1 MADAR
6 WHDPDYLRAEQYRDG
21 RNLGARAN
29 LHAKYG
35 RGDWFAWLASQFS
48 WPAEADVLEAGCG
61 AGALWDEARALL
73 PAGLRLTLTDYS
85 PGMLAEAL
93 TRVRALGHYARV
105 TGETADVCAL
115 PFADTSFD
123 IVVANHMLY
132 HAADPAKGVAELRRV
147 LKPGGV
153 ALIATNGR
161 DNMRA
166 LFALRTALF
175 PAAEP
180 FDAISAR
187 FSLETAEPILHAH
200 FADVVLHKYPDTLR
214 CTDADD
220 LLGYVTSSPPGSDAP
235 AGALPALRTQ
245 IEALLA
251 QSGGVLTVEKS
262 VGLFIC
268 RT

>member
-48 WPAEADVLEAGCG
+48 WPTEADVLEAGCG
-61 AGALWDEARALL
+61 AGAPWDEGRAHL
-73 PAGLRLTLTDYS
+73 PAGLKLTLTDYS
-85 PGMLAEAL
+85 PGMLDEAL
-93 TRVRALGHYARV
+93 KRVRALEHYASV
-105 TGETADVCAL
+105 TGQTADVCAL
-115 PFADTSFD
+115 PFADGAFD
-123 IVVANHMLY
+123 IVIANHMLY

-147 LKPGGV
+147 LQPGGV

-175 PAAEP
+175 PAVEP
-180 FDAISAR
+180 FDPISMR
-187 FSLETAEPILHAH
+187 FSIEIAEPILRAR
-200 FADVVLHKYPDTLR
+200 FADIVLHKYPDTLR

-235 AGALPALRTQ
+235 ASVLPALRNQ

-251 QSGGVLTVEKS
+251 ESDGALAVEKS

>member
-21 RNLGARAN
+21 RNLHARAN
-29 LHAKYG
+29 LHIKYG
-35 RGDWFAWLASQFS
+35 RGDWFTWLASQFS
-48 WPAEADVLEAGCG
+48 WPANADVLEVGCG
-61 AGALWDEARALL
+61 TGALWDEARGRL

-85 PGMLAEAL
+85 PGMLAGAL
-93 TRVRALGHYARV
+93 ERVRAHGHYETV

-115 PFADTSFD
+115 PFADGAFD

-132 HAADPAKGVAELRRV
+132 HAADPAKGVSELRRV

-153 ALIATNGR
+153 ALVATNGR
-161 DNMRA
+161 NNMRA
-166 LFALRTALF
+166 LFALRSALF
-175 PAAEP
+175 PAVEP
-180 FDAISAR
+180 FDPISAR
-187 FSLETAEPILHAH
+187 FSLEVAEPILRAR
-200 FADVVLHKYPDTLR
+200 FAEVVLHNYPDTLR
-214 CTDADD
+214 CNEAGD

-235 AGALPALRTQ
+235 ASALPALRNQ

-251 QSGGVLTVEKS
+251 KSGGVLVVEKS